1 MSLGLS
7 LFCLTCLGL
16 VVAAAARPAGPA
28 ERRRVVERRRRQ
40 LRRRPEHVN
49 LLDLERLLREDGLA
63 PRTVERVLRRAR
75 ARQVCARTMWRW
87 ASVHGT
93 ELLVVA
99 MDAGLAEDAMLDHL
113 DAGTC
118 PRWDSL
124 RIFARLSTDD
134 LPAGM
139 PRAELVDLDSIPT
152 LDELTFP
159 IGLTDWATERTT
171 DRQTGRVPD
180 DLSDFGDWPHV
191 AF

>member
-7 LFCLTCLGL
+7 LLCLFCVGL
-16 VVAAAARPAGPA
+16 VITATARPAGPQD
-28 ERRRVVERRRRQ
+28 RRRELDRRRRLLQ
-40 LRRRPEHVN
+40 RHPDYVN
-49 LLDLERLLREDGLA
+49 LHDVERLLLDSGL
-63 PRTVERVLRRAR
+63 PVRTAERVLRRAR

-124 RIFARLSTDD
+124 RIFASLSTDD

-180 DLSDFGDWPHV
+180 DLSGFGDWPHV